1 MEEKKRLMRYLEKQ
15 YSNLSIKGQHN
26 KLQEI
31 LDRLKEFNF
40 LDPETMHEVVQSLLD
55 DESWPLNK
63 VLAHLDMIDIDE
75 RT

>member
-1 MEEKKRLMRYLEKQ
+1 MRYLEKQ
-15 YSNLSIKGQHN
+15 YSNLSIKGQQN

-40 LDPETMHEVVQSLLD
+40 LDSETMNEVVQSLLSEED
-55 DESWPLNK
+55 WPLSK
-63 VLAHLDMIDIDE
+63 VLAHLDMIDHDE

>member
-15 YSNLSIKGQHN
+15 YSNLSIKGQQN
-26 KLQEI
+26 KLQQI
-31 LDRLKEFNF
+31 LGRLKEFNF

-55 DESWPLNK
+55 EEDWPMNK